1 MATQVYDGEIG
12 SRRRCEKKSKE
23 GRKGCVELSVYLLG
37 QRAANS
43 RGATVFY
50 DWEPTEAIIALER
63 LKRKVRWQF
72 SNYLSCN
79 KSASTAT
86 ARFIHW
92 LLVDEKFCRELKAC
106 ARCVFI
112 VERSSALRVARF
124 KVVANFVS

>member
-50 DWEPTEAIIALER
+50 DWEPTEAIKALER
-63 LKRKVRWQF
+63 LKRKSLLAVFKLFELQQERKHGDGAF
-72 SNYLSCN
+72 
-79 KSASTAT
+79 
-86 ARFIHW
+86 FIDW
-92 LLVDEKFCRELKAC
+92 LLVDERFCRELKAC

-112 VERSSALRVARF
+112 VEWSSALRVALCSRW
-124 KVVANFVS
+124 

>member
-43 RGATVFY
+43 RDATVFY

-63 LKRKVRWQF
+63 LKRKSLLTVFKLFELQQERKHGDGAF
-72 SNYLSCN
+72 LLIGFLSTR
-79 KSASTAT
+79 S
-86 ARFIHW
+86 F
-92 LLVDEKFCRELKAC
+92 
-106 ARCVFI
+106 
-112 VERSSALRVARF
+112 VES
-124 KVVANFVS
+124 